1 MKCKWPILFG
11 LLSLACLVYGLVDSF
26 VGNNGVIF
34 IVTVPFGIF
43 LTVTLKFINIK
54 KFYKLLIVLVSTVAF
69 MLISYFGGYVSNYSL
84 EIFYMICYFS
94 IIIWCYTLFSTTGN
108 KLLLEVIFKV
118 LIIILFISIFIV
130 AFGYNV
136 YPSTQ
141 EHDNIKCAILA
152 CLYGC
157 QFALCTYLIV
167 DDFIRIK
174 RENI

>member
-1 MKCKWPILFG
+1 MKYKWPILFG
-11 LLSLACLVYGLVDSF
+11 LLSLVCLVYGLVDSF

-34 IVTVPFGIF
+34 IVAIPFGIF
-43 LTVTLKFINIK
+43 LTVTLKFININK
-54 KFYKLLIVLVSTVAF
+54 IYKLLIILLSTVIF
-69 MLISYFGGYVSNYSL
+69 MLIAYFGGYVSNYNF
-84 EIFYMICYFS
+84 EIFYMIWYFS
-94 IIIWCYTLFSTTGN
+94 TILWCYILFSTTGN

-118 LIIILFISIFIV
+118 LIVILFVIIFIV
-130 AFGYNV
+130 TFGYIV

-141 EHDNIKCAILA
+141 EHDNIKYAILA

-157 QFALCTYLIV
+157 QLVLGTYLIV

>member
-1 MKCKWPILFG
+1 MKYKWPILFG
-11 LLSLACLVYGLVDSF
+11 LLSLVCLVYGLVDSF

-34 IVTVPFGIF
+34 IVAIPFGIL
-43 LTVTLKFINIK
+43 LTVTLKFININK
-54 KFYKLLIVLVSTVAF
+54 VYKLLITLLSTVIF
-69 MLISYFGGYVSNYSL
+69 MLIAYFGGYVSNYSF
-84 EIFYMICYFS
+84 EIFYMIWYFS
-94 IIIWCYTLFSTTGN
+94 IIIWCYILFSTTGN

-130 AFGYNV
+130 TFGYVV

-157 QFALCTYLIV
+157 QLVLGTYLIV
-167 DDFIRIK
+167 DDFIRLK

>member
-34 IVTVPFGIF
+34 IVALPFGIL
-43 LTVTLKFINIK
+43 LTLTLKFININK
-54 KFYKLLIVLVSTVAF
+54 IYKLFIVLGSTVIF
-69 MLISYFGGYVSNYSL
+69 MLIAYFGGYVSSYNF

-118 LIIILFISIFIV
+118 LIVILFVVIFII
-130 AFGYNV
+130 AICYGT

-141 EHDNIKCAILA
+141 EHDNIKYAILA